1 MKSAVLSSFVNSFI
15 CHLGRLL
22 DRRFCP
28 SITTLNIIFIV
39 VGDLVFLVGLYFSFS
54 AIHSVF
60 SLGLSSW
67 LKNCGVVY

>member
-1 MKSAVLSSFVNSFI
+1 MVTLVWSEVGGAE
-15 CHLGRLL
+15 LL
-22 DRRFCP
+22 C
-28 SITTLNIIFIV
+28 
-39 VGDLVFLVGLYFSFS
+39 DLVFLVGLYFSFS